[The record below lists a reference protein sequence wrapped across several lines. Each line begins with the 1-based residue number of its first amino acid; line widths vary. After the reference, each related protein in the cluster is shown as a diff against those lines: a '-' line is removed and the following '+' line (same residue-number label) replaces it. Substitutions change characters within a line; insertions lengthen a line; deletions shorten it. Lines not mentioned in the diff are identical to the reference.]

1 MQNKVISVK
10 LTSSLFLREGGDDDV
25 CTLAAR
31 STGDNDVDCVN
42 ISAIDFFERLAIYV

>member
-1 MQNKVISVK
+1 VLRQHP
-10 LTSSLFLREGGDDDV
+10 SSLFLREGGDDDV

-31 STGDNDVDCVN
+31 STGDNDVDGVN